1 MLEMEKCGAMVGM
14 CVAVDRI
21 DHTLSLAKCSA
32 GNKAQ
37 QWKFDKTKQTI
48 ESLDSL
54 GQCVDGSGAAGHI
67 TKTNVWARN
76 LTGGALAVVFINA
89 GTVSASVP
97 CTKACFAAMGVRS
110 AAAQFSARD
119 LWTHT
124 NNGTVTVEAGLTVT
138 VAPSAAVMYKLT
150 PA

>member
-1 MLEMEKCGAMVGM
+1 MQRASAKP
-14 CVAVDRI
+14 
-21 DHTLSLAKCSA
+21 HTLELAKCTA

-48 ESLDSL
+48 ESLDSP
-54 GQCVDGSGAAGHI
+54 GQCIDGSGATGPI

-76 LTGGALAVVFINA
+76 LTNGALAVVFINA
-89 GTVSASVP
+89 GTVAAPVP
-97 CTKACFAAMGVRS
+97 CNKACFAAMGVRS
-110 AAAQFSARD
+110 TANFSARD

-124 NNGTVTVEAGLTVT
+124 DNGTVTAAAGLTVT